1 MTSSRKHSIFQKV
14 SLTTLVAVYFLILVG
29 GIVRSTG
36 AGMGCPDWPKCFGS
50 WVPPTDA
57 SQLPADY
64 KEYYSDYRHQK
75 NVRFAKYL
83 DVLGFDKE
91 AEILRNDTSI
101 RVESDFNVYK
111 TWTEYANRL
120 TGTIIGFLIIITMV
134 SAWVFVREDKKLLMT
149 TVITLIA
156 VIFQGWIGS
165 VVVSTNLMPWMITIH
180 MLLALGIILL
190 LIYVN
195 FRSRRTDYR
204 LPIMRK
210 ASLISILVIVSL
222 VMMGVQIILGTQVRE
237 AIDVVASNLA
247 FALRETWVSRIGAEF
262 FIHRSFS
269 LLILLIHGL
278 LLFLLLKNAEKTHT
292 VRKAVLYIII
302 LVGVEIISGMVMA
315 YMGIPAFVQPV
326 HLLLS
331 TILFGLLYYVF
342 LLIHYTNKKT
352 AIS

>member
-1 MTSSRKHSIFQKV
+1 MTVDRKHSIFQKV
-14 SLTTLVAVYFLILVG
+14 SLVTLVAVYFLILVG

-64 KEYYSDYRHQK
+64 KEYYSEYRHQK
-75 NVRFAKYL
+75 NVRFATYL

-101 RVESDFNVYK
+101 RVEADFNVYK
-111 TWTEYANRL
+111 TWTEYINRL
-120 TGTIIGFLIIITMV
+120 AGAIIGILIIITMI
-134 SAWVFVREDKKLLMT
+134 SAWVFVREDKKLLVT
-149 TVITLIA
+149 TVITLIV

-165 VVVSTNLMPWMITIH
+165 VVVSTNLMPWIITIH
-180 MLLALGIILL
+180 MLIALGIILL
-190 LIYVN
+190 LVYVN
-195 FRSRRTDYR
+195 FRARRSEFNQAT
-204 LPIMRK
+204 LTQSK
-210 ASLISILVIVSL
+210 VISWLVITCL
-222 VMMGVQIILGTQVRE
+222 LTMGVQIILGTQVRE
-237 AIDVVASNLA
+237 AIDVVASDLA
-247 FALRETWVSRIGAEF
+247 FALRETWVSRLGMEF

-269 LLILLIHGL
+269 FLILLIHGVL
-278 LLFLLLKNAEKTHT
+278 LYMILKNAEKTHT
-292 VRKAVLYIII
+292 IRKAVTFILI

-315 YMGIPAFVQPV
+315 YMGIPAFIQPL

-331 TILFGLLYYVF
+331 TLLFGLLYYVF
-342 LLIHYTNKKT
+342 LVIHYSNKKT

>member
-1 MTSSRKHSIFQKV
+1 MTLSRKHSIFQKI
-14 SLTTLVAVYFLILVG
+14 SLATLVAVYFLILVG

-247 FALRETWVSRIGAEF
+247 FALRETWVSRIGAVIF
-262 FIHRSFS
+262 F
-269 LLILLIHGL
+269 
-278 LLFLLLKNAEKTHT
+278 
-292 VRKAVLYIII
+292 
-302 LVGVEIISGMVMA
+302 
-315 YMGIPAFVQPV
+315 
-326 HLLLS
+326 
-331 TILFGLLYYVF
+331 
-342 LLIHYTNKKT
+342 
-352 AIS
+352 

>member
-1 MTSSRKHSIFQKV
+1 MTSTRKNSIFQKV
-14 SLTTLVAVYFLILVG
+14 SLVTLVAVYFLILVG

-64 KEYYSDYRHQK
+64 KEYYSEYRHQK

-101 RVESDFNVYK
+101 RTEADFNVLK
-111 TWTEYANRL
+111 TWTEYVNRL
-120 TGTIIGFLIIITMV
+120 AGTIIGFLIIITMV
-134 SAWVFVREDKKLLMT
+134 SAWVFVREDKRILFT
-149 TVITLIA
+149 TVFTLIA

-195 FRSRRTDYR
+195 FRARRMNYKPET
-204 LPIMRK
+204 LGK
-210 ASLISILVIVSL
+210 SNLISILVIAAL

-237 AIDVVASNLA
+237 AIDVVASDLA

-269 LLILLIHGL
+269 LMILLIHGV
-278 LLFLLLKNAEKTHT
+278 LFYLLLKNAEKSHT
-292 VRKAVLYIII
+292 IRKAVTYVLI
-302 LVGVEIISGMVMA
+302 LVGVEILSGMVMA
-315 YMGIPAFVQPV
+315 YMGIPAFIQPL

-331 TILFGLLYYVF
+331 TVLFGLLYYVF
-342 LLIHYTNKKT
+342 LLIHYSNKKS